1 MAIIRVCQTTKTFD
15 HHMMVE
21 VAGHQD
27 GYFAQKILL
36 MRPAFAHY
44 FWLRITRSRTL
55 KRRIGSKFS
64 SFTIGYFKVMNEGR
78 IEQLKEAN
86 LLFCGVLGAFGSSPC
101 YQP

>member
-36 MRPAFAHY
+36 MRQAFAHY

-55 KRRIGSKFS
+55 QRHIVWHRNKIFLFYNRAL
-64 SFTIGYFKVMNEGR
+64 
-78 IEQLKEAN
+78 QAN
-86 LLFCGVLGAFGSSPC
+86 V
-101 YQP
+101 

>member
-21 VAGHQD
+21 VAGQQD

-55 KRRIGSKFS
+55 KRRNVWHRNKIFPLSQPSTS
-64 SFTIGYFKVMNEGR
+64 S
-78 IEQLKEAN
+78 
-86 LLFCGVLGAFGSSPC
+86 
-101 YQP
+101 